1 MITTLSINDA
11 MDVIDAYGADSDLWP
26 RAKRDALLEL
36 QRTDEDF
43 RDYVEDMKR
52 LDDMLANWEEAD
64 DGLDVGDDWDD
75 IEDEDDADDGDD
87 SDFDPADDED
97 EDEEAGFGGPV
108 DKTGGA
114 AKPDEDQVIE
124 LNPDRIEDMDE
135 MFAKAIQKAF
145 SEADPT
151 EFRVF
156 TRDYDRMIDIEG
168 VNDQT
173 SIAAIDQAVAKSTGV
188 LQKDLRRMIAAR
200 SQVKRVPGMRR
211 GRLHGPNLH
220 RILSG
225 DDRVFTRREEAHSL
239 DTAISLL
246 IDCSGSMGGRA
257 IKLASEASYA
267 LGSVL
272 HRLNIQFECL
282 GFTDEHD
289 NAETRSPEYQREVL
303 EADKVAKIIR
313 SIPIV
318 MPKFKTFDERWTQP
332 IQRRFAHVY
341 NVNGHRP
348 GFRMGSTPEGC
359 GMEFA
364 ARRLLARKEA
374 RKIMIVMTDG
384 EPGGQVFNPSSMN
397 DSWAYKRQSADMVK
411 AIEAAG
417 VDLIGVGI
425 QHAGP
430 TGYYTN
436 SMVINSLEEMPAQ
449 LMGLLKKFIIG

>member
-1 MITTLSINDA
+1 MIPALSLNDA
-11 MDVIDAYGADSDLWP
+11 MDVVDAYGADSDLWP

-43 RDYVEDMKR
+43 RDYVEDIKR
-52 LDDMLANWEEAD
+52 LDDLLANWEEAD

-75 IEDEDDADDGDD
+75 LDDEDEGDEETDSEFEPADDADDAGGPLDKRGG
-87 SDFDPADDED
+87 FMQQDED
-97 EDEEAGFGGPV
+97 E
-108 DKTGGA
+108 
-114 AKPDEDQVIE
+114 VIE
-124 LNPDRIEDMDE
+124 LNPERLQDMDQ
-135 MFAKAIQKAF
+135 MFSDAIQKAF
-145 SEADPT
+145 SQADPT

-156 TRDYDRMIDIEG
+156 TRDYDRMIDIDG

-173 SIAAIDQAVAKSTGV
+173 PIDAIEQAVAKSTGV

-200 SQVKRVPGMRR
+200 SQVQRVPGMRR

-225 DDRVFTRREEAHSL
+225 DDRVFTRREEAQSL

-246 IDCSGSMGGRA
+246 IDCSGSMGGA
-257 IKLASEASYA
+257 PLKLATEASYA

-282 GFTDEHD
+282 GFTDDSAHP
-289 NAETRSPEYQREVL
+289 ETRTVAYNNEVQ
-303 EADKVAKIIR
+303 EADKIAKIIR

-332 IQRRFAHVY
+332 VQRRFGHVF
-341 NVNGHRP
+341 NRHGSIP

-364 ARRLLARKEA
+364 ARRLIGRKEA

-384 EPGGQVFNPSSMN
+384 EPGGQVFRPTSGN
-397 DSWAYKRQSADMVK
+397 DYYAYKRQSVEMVK

-425 QHAGP
+425 KHAGP

-436 SMVINSLEEMPAQ
+436 SMVIDSLEEMPAK
-449 LMGLLKKFIIG
+449 LMSLLKKFIIG